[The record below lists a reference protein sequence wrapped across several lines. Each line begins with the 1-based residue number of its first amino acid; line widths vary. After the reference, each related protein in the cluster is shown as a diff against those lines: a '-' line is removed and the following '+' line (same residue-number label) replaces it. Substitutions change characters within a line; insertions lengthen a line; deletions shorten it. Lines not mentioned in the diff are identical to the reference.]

1 MGSFLGSRGQLQ
13 DLLRLAVLHN
23 IRPLVERYPLEQV
36 NEVHQRLRENKVQ
49 FRAVLE
55 PE

>member
-1 MGSFLGSRGQLQ
+1 LQ
-13 DLLRLAVLHN
+13 ELLRLAVLHG
-23 IRPLVERYPLEQV
+23 IRPVLEKYPLEQV

-55 PE
+55 P